1 MTVRHSRLWIDGQW
15 RESLAG
21 RVASLVSPAT
31 GEHFGSYADSDAT
44 DGRVAVA
51 AARRA
56 FDESTWSRHPKLRA
70 GVLLALAQALEG
82 AADAMA
88 SDVSMGNGKLLTEAR
103 HEVAAGASELRYY
116 AGLAR
121 NIFGRVTE
129 LEPGLMAMLG
139 REPMGVAAI
148 IVPWNAPITLLVRSL
163 APALAAGC
171 TCVVKGAGQTA
182 AATERFF
189 QLLAADKALPRG
201 VVNLVFESGSA
212 LAQHLVQDPEVDMIS
227 YTGSTPVGKK
237 IMAAGASTLKRL
249 NLELGGNAP
258 VMVMP
263 SADLAAAA
271 NGIVRGALSHAGQV
285 CVAASRVIV
294 HSDIARLFLQA
305 LTQAL
310 RQTTVGMP
318 DNGAA
323 RMGPLISQTSRQ
335 RILELQ
341 DQGGIRAVHHLSC
354 EVPPGLPAG
363 GAFLTPGLIELDDEQ
378 SPLWRDEV
386 FGPLL
391 SFRVCDSEQDMV
403 RTANRSSFG
412 LAAGVWTGDLQQG
425 QRMARELRS
434 GTVWINAHLR
444 LFAEIET
451 GGYKESGLG
460 RLHGVEGLEAF
471 LQTKHV
477 SWRTSDQP
485 AAH

>member
-1 MTVRHSRLWIDGQW
+1 MRHSRLWIDGQW
-15 RESLAG
+15 CDALSG
-21 RVASLVSPAT
+21 RVATSVSPAT
-31 GEHFGSYADSDAT
+31 GDVFGSYSDGDVS
-44 DGRVAVA
+44 DGRAGVE

-56 FDESTWSRHPKLRA
+56 FEQSSWSRNPKMRA
-70 GVLLALAQALEG
+70 AVLLALAQALES
-82 AADAMA
+82 AADTMA
-88 SDVSMGNGKLLTEAR
+88 SDVSMGNGKLLAEAR

-139 REPMGVAAI
+139 REPIGVAAI

-212 LAQHLVQDPEVDMIS
+212 LAEQLVQDPEVDMVS
-227 YTGSTPVGKK
+227 YTGSTPVGKR
-237 IMAAGASTLKRL
+237 IMAAAAPTMKRL

-263 SADLAAAA
+263 SADLTAAA
-271 NGIVRGALSHAGQV
+271 NGIARGALSHAGQV

-294 HSDIARLFLQA
+294 HRNIAQPFLQA
-305 LTQAL
+305 ITQAL
-310 RQTTVGMP
+310 RETTVGMP
-318 DNGAA
+318 DDGAA
-323 RMGPLISQTSRQ
+323 RMGPLIAQTSRR

-341 DQGGIRAVHHLSC
+341 EQGGADAVHHLAC
-354 EVPPGLPAG
+354 QVPSGLPAG
-363 GAFLTPGLIELDDEQ
+363 GAFLTPGLIELRDEQ

-403 RTANRSSFG
+403 RAANRSSFG

-434 GTVWINAHLR
+434 GTVWINSHMR

-460 RLHGVEGLEAF
+460 RLHGIEGLEAF

>member
-1 MTVRHSRLWIDGQW
+1 MRHSRLWIDGEW
-15 RESLAG
+15 RDALAG
-21 RVASLVSPAT
+21 TVAEVISPAT
-31 GEHFGSYADSDAT
+31 GEVVGAYADAGVA
-44 DGRVAVA
+44 DGRQAVA
-51 AARRA
+51 AARLA
-56 FDESTWSRHPKLRA
+56 FEGSAWSRSPKLRA
-70 GVLLALAQALEG
+70 ATLLGLAQALEHVIEPM
-82 AADAMA
+82 AAD
-88 SDVSMGNGKLLTEAR
+88 VSGCNGKLIGEAR
-103 HEVAAGASELRYY
+103 HEVAAGVSELTYY

-129 LEPGLMAMLG
+129 LEPGLMSMLG
-139 REPMGVAAI
+139 REPLGVAAI

-182 AATERFF
+182 APTERFF
-189 QLLAADKALPRG
+189 RLLAQDKALPRG

-212 LAQHLVQDPEVDMIS
+212 VAQQLVQDPDVDMIS

-237 IMAAGASTLKRL
+237 IMAAAASSLKRL

-263 SADLAAAA
+263 SADLRAAAA
-271 NGIVRGALSHAGQV
+271 GIVRGALSHAGQV
-285 CVAASRVIV
+285 CVAASRVIA
-294 HSDIARLFLQA
+294 HRDIAQSFLHQITRC
-305 LTQAL
+305 LQEH
-310 RQTTVGMP
+310 TVGMP
-318 DNGAA
+318 HDSAA
-323 RMGPLISQTSRQ
+323 RMGPLIAHASRR

-341 DQGGIRAVHHLSC
+341 EQGGTGAVRHLAC
-354 EVPPGLPAG
+354 EVPRGLPAG
-363 GAFLTPGLIELDDEQ
+363 GAFLTPGLVEVSDEA
-378 SPLWRDEV
+378 SPLLREEV

-391 SFRVCDSEQDMV
+391 SFMACDTEHDMV
-403 RTANRSSFG
+403 RAANRTSFG

-425 QRMARELRS
+425 QRMARALRS
-434 GTVWINAHLR
+434 GTVWINAHMK

-460 RLHGVEGLEAF
+460 RLHGIEGLEAF

-477 SWRTSDQP
+477 SWRLFDAA